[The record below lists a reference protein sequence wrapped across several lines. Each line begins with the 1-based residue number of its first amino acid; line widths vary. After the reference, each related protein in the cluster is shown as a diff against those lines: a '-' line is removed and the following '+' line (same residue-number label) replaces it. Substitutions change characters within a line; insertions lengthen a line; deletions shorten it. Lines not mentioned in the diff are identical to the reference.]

1 MHTIGQAVTGI
12 NLGQLRQTPIVV
24 PPREEQDR
32 IVEVLDQQFGR
43 IDNER
48 AYRSKLQSLKT
59 GLMQDLLTGRVRVP
73 EAEDRV
79 DEVIA

>member
-1 MHTIGQAVTGI
+1 MAYPQIG
-12 NLGQLRQTPIVV
+12 LRQVRNIPLPI
-24 PPREEQDR
+24 PPVSEQER
-32 IVEVLDQQFGR
+32 IVEVVEAHTGVRTANQDHR
-43 IDNER
+43 E
-48 AYRSKLQSLKT
+48 KLQNLKT